1 MKIMVFDFGG
11 GTLDVTIME
20 MWAEGGFE
28 VLATSGDTQLGGT
41 DMDNTFVNY
50 IAEDFKKQSG
60 IDLRTLQ
67 QNLGH
72 SSIEV
77 TAIYLT
83 MDIDDRKEQYSKHPL
98 PGMEG
103 VPGSEES
110 EAKASRPGDAVI
122 VASSHTTS
130 FVLSGDV

>member
-1 MKIMVFDFGG
+1 
-11 GTLDVTIME
+11 
-20 MWAEGGFE
+20 
-28 VLATSGDTQLGGT
+28 
-41 DMDNTFVNY
+41 
-50 IAEDFKKQSG
+50 
-60 IDLRTLQ
+60 
-67 QNLGH
+67 
-72 SSIEV
+72 
-77 TAIYLT
+77 

-110 EAKASRPGDAVI
+110 EAKASRPGDGAI